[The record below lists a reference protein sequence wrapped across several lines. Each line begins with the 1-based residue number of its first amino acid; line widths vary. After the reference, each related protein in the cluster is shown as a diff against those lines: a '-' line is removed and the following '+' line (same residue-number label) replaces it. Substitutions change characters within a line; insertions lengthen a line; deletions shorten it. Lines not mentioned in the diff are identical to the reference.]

1 MTGADQWDDLVAH
14 LVRTTGL
21 PSPMAHRVV
30 QEVLA
35 QVDETVDA
43 YLRRRH
49 RELHSDGHTNAQIFA
64 TLVEEIA
71 SRPFAV
77 GSMSERQ
84 IRRAIYG

>member
-1 MTGADQWDDLVAH
+1 MTDGEQWDDLVAH
-14 LVRTTGL
+14 LVRSTGL
-21 PSPMAHRVV
+21 PAPIAHRVV
-30 QEVLA
+30 LEVLA
-35 QVDETVDA
+35 QVDETVEA

-49 RELHSDGHTNAQIFA
+49 RELQADGRTNTEIFA
-64 TLVEEIA
+64 ALAGEVA